1 MKLPILASF
10 IIFIGIVSLFIN
22 RSNRKLKKQEEDFW
36 EKELRAN
43 SVRKKPLD
51 DLNYV
56 TIPLETLPTE
66 ADPENGTVLEC
77 IEILKTLTECKIVC
91 LSGIS
96 NTDLKLAYGTAN
108 ITVLSA
114 YDENFTL
121 LVTTLQKWADLLYK
135 DGFAEECRC
144 ILEYAISIQS
154 DVGTSYKQLASI
166 YKEKGEEEKL
176 IGLYMTA
183 LNLTS
188 PSGTIIARSL
198 KELYPEIL

>member
-22 RSNRKLKKQEEDFW
+22 RSNRKIKSQEEEFW

-43 SVRKKPLD
+43 NVRKKPLD

-56 TIPLETLPTE
+56 TIPLEVLPTS
-66 ADPENGTVLEC
+66 ADSENGTIAEC
-77 IEILKTLTECKIVC
+77 IETLKALCDCKIVC
-91 LSGIS
+91 LSGIT
-96 NTDLKLAYGTAN
+96 NTDLKLTYGTAN
-108 ITVLSA
+108 ITALSE

-135 DGFAEECRC
+135 DGFTEECQTV
-144 ILEYAISIQS
+144 LEYAISIQS
-154 DVGTSYKQLASI
+154 DAGTSYKLLASI
-166 YKEKGEEEKL
+166 YKEKEEEEKL

-183 LNLTS
+183 LNLSS
-188 PSGTIIARSL
+188 PSGTHIARSL
-198 KELYPEIL
+198 KELYPDIL